1 MQKFYSLMLLL
12 SLALAACN
20 VNMNTVE
27 GNGIKSTRQ
36 LTFGSFKKLEVSGDF
51 DVKLIPAAEHKVVVT
66 ADENVLPLIKIEED
80 GQTLRIRYKNNT
92 SIRTTGDVKV
102 VVYMETLKEIELA
115 GSGKVVSAGRF
126 MNDDRMDFTI
136 AGSGNLNLDVQSPDV
151 EVSIGGS
158 GTAALTGKTRNLEV
172 SIGGSG
178 DYKGEQLMSENTTVS
193 IGGSGT
199 AKVHASIKLEANIA
213 GSGDVYY
220 SGNPKVEKAIAG
232 SGRVEPLQ

>member
-1 MQKFYSLMLLL
+1 MQKFYSLLLLL
-12 SLALAACN
+12 SLALGACN
-20 VNMNTVE
+20 VNMSTVE
-27 GNGIKSTRQ
+27 GNGVESTRQ
-36 LTFGSFKKLEVSGDF
+36 LNFGSFKKLEVSGDF
-51 DVKLIPAAEHKVVVT
+51 DVKLIPSNQHRVVVT
-66 ADENVLPLIKIEED
+66 ADENILPLIKIDED

-92 SIRTTGDVKV
+92 SIRTKGDVKV
-102 VVYMETLKEIELA
+102 VVYMETLKDIELA
-115 GSGKVVSAGRF
+115 GSGKVVTAGRF

-136 AGSGNLNLDVQSPDV
+136 AGSGNLDLEVQSPEM

-158 GTAALTGKTRNLEV
+158 GTAALSGKTRNLEV

-178 DYKGEQLMSENTTVS
+178 DYKGEQMMSENTTVS

-220 SGNPKVEKAIAG
+220 TGNPQVSKAVAG
-232 SGRVEPLQ
+232 SGRVEPLK